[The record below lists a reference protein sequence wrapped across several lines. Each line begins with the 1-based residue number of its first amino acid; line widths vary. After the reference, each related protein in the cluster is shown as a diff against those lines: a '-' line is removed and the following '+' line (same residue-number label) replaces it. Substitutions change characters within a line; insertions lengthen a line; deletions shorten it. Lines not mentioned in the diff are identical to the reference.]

1 MNSALL
7 IPLFLRIP
15 AGQEGFGLLPA
26 PVVNALGWTVLHS
39 LWQGALAALLLAFLL
54 LALQRQKAQVR
65 YAAAVV
71 AQLTV
76 LVAALTTFTIYFRWD
91 AKTAVQIAG
100 PQTMAQVQETLSRAV
115 AETPWETWQQQ
126 FTLYFDRHLP
136 LIVTLWLV
144 GVLVFSLRLLGA
156 WAYVR
161 RLALVSIFP
170 VEAPWAQRLQRL
182 AERIRV
188 SAPVAL
194 FESALVQAPL
204 VIGHFKPVI
213 LVPLGLLSGLPPE
226 QVEAILA
233 HELAHIRRRDYLVN
247 FLLSILET
255 LFFFNPAIWWIS
267 AGIRR
272 EREYCCDEMAVSACS
287 SALVYARAL
296 ASLQER
302 RPFTPVF
309 AMAAAGKRKELLTRV
324 QRVLLQQPINP
335 SDVMEKTIA
344 TLLIVGSVLFFSM
357 RATPPQST
365 APTDPAAGIAKAAFL
380 PADTLP
386 PGRISIKSKTNGKS
400 MEAKVEGRQI
410 VELKVDGQEIPAEK
424 YGEYENQV
432 MELIEKL
439 PPPPPPPPAPPAPRM
454 APHPAIP
461 PIPPVPPVP
470 GVPREGHSFFFR
482 GAPRVDVED
491 MHIEIEDGD
500 TVMIRREGPEFKH
513 FFQLSDSLAAFPF
526 GQNFEFR
533 FEGLPDGFGEHAK
546 ELSFEVMPDMFGE
559 HSKELAEKLK
569 QMAEDAAG
577 MAKRYRFNQQGF
589 GWEEKDRQKL
599 EEELR
604 RIQEHQLQFQ
614 ERFREDFD
622 KELREYRFMPAPAP
636 RARVEVPSWGQ
647 TPQQRIERSLLN
659 DGLIDSKGGYRFEL
673 TDRTLKI
680 DGQKQPDNIHR
691 KYLKLYEQA
700 SGIDWDPKSRVV
712 IEK

>member
-1 MNSALL
+1 ML
-7 IPLFLRIP
+7 I
-15 AGQEGFGLLPA
+15 
-26 PVVNALGWTVLHS
+26 
-39 LWQGALAALLLAFLL
+39 
-54 LALQRQKAQVR
+54 
-65 YAAAVV
+65 
-71 AQLTV
+71 
-76 LVAALTTFTIYFRWD
+76 
-91 AKTAVQIAG
+91 
-100 PQTMAQVQETLSRAV
+100 
-115 AETPWETWQQQ
+115 
-126 FTLYFDRHLP
+126 
-136 LIVTLWLV
+136 
-144 GVLVFSLRLLGA
+144 FSLRLLGA

-161 RLALVSIFP
+161 RLALVSLYP
-170 VEAPWAQRLQRL
+170 VEASWVLRLQRL
-182 AERIRV
+182 SERLKV
-188 SAPVAL
+188 SAPVVL
-194 FESALVQAPL
+194 FESALVRVPL

-213 LVPLGLLSGLPPE
+213 LVPLGLLAGLPPE

-255 LFFFNPAIWWIS
+255 LFFFHPAIWWIS

-272 EREYCCDEMAVSACS
+272 EREYSCDEMAVAACS
-287 SALVYARAL
+287 SSLVYARAL
-296 ASLQER
+296 ASLQQR
-302 RPFTPVF
+302 HALTPAF

-324 QRVLLQQPINP
+324 QRVLLQQPLNP

-357 RATPPQST
+357 RATPSQST
-365 APTDPAAGIAKAAFL
+365 AQTDPGTDIAEAVFM

-386 PGRISIKSKTNGKS
+386 PGRISIKSNKNGKS

-424 YGEYENQV
+424 YREYENQV
-432 MELIEKL
+432 MELLEKL
-439 PPPPPPPPAPPAPRM
+439 PTPPPPPPPAPAAPRM
-454 APHPAIP
+454 APPHPG
-461 PIPPVPPVP
+461 IPPVPPVP
-470 GVPREGHSFFFR
+470 PVPGAPREGHSFFFR
-482 GAPRVDVED
+482 GVPKVEGQNI
-491 MHIEIEDGD
+491 HIEIEDGD
-500 TVMIRREGPEFKH
+500 TLMIRREGQEFRH

-559 HSKELAEKLK
+559 HSKELSEKLK

-577 MAKRYRFNQQGF
+577 MAKRYRFNQEGF
-589 GWEEKDRQKL
+589 RWEEKDRQKL

-636 RARVEVPSWGQ
+636 RAEVPSWGQ
-647 TPQQRIERSLLN
+647 TPQQRIERSLIN
-659 DGLIDSKGGYRFEL
+659 DGLIDSKGTYRFEL
-673 TDRTLKI
+673 TDRALKI

>member
-1 MNSALL
+1 MKVLFL

-15 AGQEGFGLLPA
+15 AGQEGFGLLP
-26 PVVNALGWTVLHS
+26 PSLVNALGWTVLHS
-39 LWQGALAALLLAFLL
+39 LWQGALAALILAFLM
-54 LALQRQKAQVR
+54 LAMQRQKAQVR
-65 YAAAVV
+65 YVAAVI

-76 LVAALTTFTIYFRWD
+76 LAAALATFGLSLQWD
-91 AKTAVQIAG
+91 NGTSVLTAT
-100 PQTMAQVQETLSRAV
+100 PQTLLQTREVFSQAATES
-115 AETPWETWQQQ
+115 PWSSWQHQ
-126 FTLYFDRHLP
+126 FTAYFDRHLP
-136 LIVTLWLV
+136 LIAALWLT
-144 GVLVFSLRLLGA
+144 GVLIFSLRLLGA

-161 RLALVSIFP
+161 RLSLVSVFP
-170 VEAPWAQRLQRL
+170 AEAPWTQRLQRL
-182 AERIRV
+182 SERIRV
-188 SAPVAL
+188 SAPVVL

-213 LVPLGLLSGLPPE
+213 LVPLGLLTGLPPE

-247 FLLSILET
+247 FLLSLLET

-272 EREYCCDEMAVSACS
+272 EREYCCDEIAVAAS
-287 SALVYARAL
+287 SSSLVYARAL

-302 RPFTPVF
+302 RSFTPVF

-357 RATPPQST
+357 RANPPKT
-365 APTDPAAGIAKAAFL
+365 NAPTDPGTGIATAAML

-386 PGRISIKSKTNGKS
+386 PGRISIKSNTNGKS

-410 VELKVDGQEIPAEK
+410 VELKVDGKEVPAEK
-424 YGEYENQV
+424 YGAYESQV

-439 PPPPPPPPAPPAPRM
+439 PTPPPPPPAPAAPRM

-461 PIPPVPPVP
+461 PVPPVPPVP
-470 GVPREGHSFFFR
+470 GAPREGRSFFFR
-482 GAPRVDVED
+482 QAPGVDGQNI
-491 MHIEIEDGD
+491 HIEIEDGD
-500 TVMIRREGPEFKH
+500 TLMIRREGPEFGH
-513 FFQLSDSLAAFPF
+513 FFHWNDSLAVFPF
-526 GQNFEFR
+526 GRDLEFR
-533 FEGLPDGFGEHAK
+533 FEGFPEG
-546 ELSFEVMPDMFGE
+546 FGE
-559 HSKELAEKLK
+559 HSKELSEKLK
-569 QMAEDAAG
+569 QLAEEAAG
-577 MAKRYRFNQQGF
+577 MANRYRFNQEGF
-589 GWEEKDRQKL
+589 RWEEKDRQKL

-604 RIQEHQLQFQ
+604 RMQ
-614 ERFREDFD
+614 ERQFEIQDRIREDLGREFREF
-622 KELREYRFMPAPAP
+622 RFMPSPAPAP
-636 RARVEVPSWGQ
+636 RAIVPSWGM
-647 TPQQRIERSLLN
+647 TPQQRIERSLLE
-659 DGLIDSKGGYRFEL
+659 DGLIDTKGAYRFEL

-700 SGIDWDPKSRVV
+700 SGIDWDPKNRVV
-712 IEK
+712 IEKKVD

>member
-1 MNSALL
+1 MNVLLL

-15 AGQEGFGLLPA
+15 ASQEEFGLLPA
-26 PVVNALGWTVLHS
+26 PVMNALGWTVLHS
-39 LWQGALAALLLAFLL
+39 LWQGALVALLLAFLM

-65 YAAAVV
+65 YAAAVI

-76 LVAALTTFTIYFRWD
+76 LAAALTTFVLSLRGDNETS
-91 AKTAVQIAG
+91 VLIAA
-100 PQTMAQVQETLSRAV
+100 PLTMAQVQETLSRAV
-115 AETPWETWQQQ
+115 TETPWETWQQQ

-136 LIVTLWLV
+136 LIVTLWLT

-161 RLALVSIFP
+161 RLAQVSLFP
-170 VEAPWAQRLQRL
+170 VEASWTPRLQRL
-182 AERIRV
+182 ADRLKV

-213 LVPLGLLSGLPPE
+213 LVPLGLLTGLPPE

-233 HELAHIRRRDYLVN
+233 HELAHISRRDYLVN

-272 EREYCCDEMAVSACS
+272 EREYCCDEMAVTACS
-287 SALVYARAL
+287 SSLVYARAL

-302 RPFTPVF
+302 RSSPPVF

-324 QRVLLQQPINP
+324 QCVLLQQPINP

-357 RATPPQST
+357 RATPPQSNM
-365 APTDPAAGIAKAAFL
+365 PTDPGTGIAKAVFM
-380 PADTLP
+380 PTDTLP

-439 PPPPPPPPAPPAPRM
+439 PTPPPPPPAPAAPRM
-454 APHPAIP
+454 APYPA
-461 PIPPVPPVP
+461 IPPVPPVP
-470 GVPREGHSFFFR
+470 PVPGAPREGHSFFFR
-482 GAPRVDVED
+482 GVPKVEGQNI
-491 MHIEIEDGD
+491 HIEIEDGD
-500 TVMIRREGPEFKH
+500 TLMIRREGQEFGH
-513 FFQLSDSLAAFPF
+513 FFQLSDSLAAFPS

-533 FEGLPDGFGEHAK
+533 FEGFPDA
-546 ELSFEVMPDMFGE
+546 FGE
-559 HSKELAEKLK
+559 HSKELSEKLK
-569 QMAEDAAG
+569 QMAEEAAG
-577 MAKRYRFNQQGF
+577 MAKRYRFNQEGF
-589 GWEEKDRQKL
+589 RWEEKDRQKL

-604 RIQEHQLQFQ
+604 RMQEHQLQFR
-614 ERFREDFD
+614 ERFREDLD
-622 KELREYRFMPAPAP
+622 RELREYRFMPAPAP
-636 RARVEVPSWGQ
+636 RAEAPSWGQ

-673 TDRTLKI
+673 TDRALKI